1 MQSQMPATGSMM
13 DNAGGG
19 QGAHTDKISG
29 MLLAF
34 KTSFVHV
41 LECPQKIMYAFL
53 NDVASMNSN
62 GGVSSE
68 SSPQLQDPLPIMT
81 EQARILFLSDD
92 IKKTLA
98 SHTTAPQPSQKAA
111 ASAISRNFPFWASK
125 IVDSKEDSSP
135 QDWSM
140 MDEQSVDDQI
150 TNFCVQLLHVGH
162 NLSQMTKVLSPDPLN
177 HCLIT
182 IILPQIQAEMKQAF
196 EDISDRY
203 RGQIPTQTVT
213 LELAALPQIL
223 SVKDWQLEFQGKM
236 KITLESE
243 LVWPAPK
250 PLLFA

>member
-1 MQSQMPATGSMM
+1 MM

-19 QGAHTDKISG
+19 GQGADKISG

-34 KTSFVHV
+34 KSSFVHV

-62 GGVSSE
+62 GLSSE
-68 SSPQLQDPLPIMT
+68 SSSQLQDPLPIMT

-92 IKKTLA
+92 IKKTLS
-98 SHTTAPQPSQKAA
+98 SHTSTSAPQQSQKAV

-150 TNFCVQLLHVGH
+150 TNYCVQLLHVGH
-162 NLSQMTKVLSPDPLN
+162 NLSQMTKVLSHEPPPPSL
-177 HCLIT
+177 
-182 IILPQIQAEMKQAF
+182 F
-196 EDISDRY
+196 VSIS
-203 RGQIPTQTVT
+203 
-213 LELAALPQIL
+213 
-223 SVKDWQLEFQGKM
+223 F
-236 KITLESE
+236 
-243 LVWPAPK
+243 
-250 PLLFA
+250 F